1 MWARVES
8 ILPGKATDPG
18 VTAADNRQFLETVFW
33 RIRTGS
39 PWRAFRRSSATG
51 TACSSG
57 SAAGLFRVSSSVSS
71 TCCRMSSTSSTCLLT
86 APSSRRTR
94 RRRVQRGTCHQGIGR
109 SQGGLSSKIVAVA
122 DALGYLVRFMIL
134 PGLVHDLAG
143 GAGTSGG
150 SSVRGLD
157 RGQGIRRGLVA
168 RGTREAWR

>member
-1 MWARVES
+1 MAR
-8 ILPGKATDPG
+8 LPA
-18 VTAADNRQFLETVFW
+18 QFGNWNSLFK
-33 RIRTGS
+33 R
-39 PWRAFRRSSATG
+39 FRRWALSGVIERVFNVLSDEFDFEYVFVDG
-51 TACSSG
+51 TIVSTHQKASG
-57 SAAGLFRVSSSVSS
+57 AK
-71 TCCRMSSTSSTCLLT
+71 
-86 APSSRRTR
+86 
-94 RRRVQRGTCHQGIGR
+94 GTCHQGIGR
-109 SQGGLSSKIVAVA
+109 SRGSLSSKIVAVA